1 MKYYVRVGDEE
12 LEVVLDGDEMTI
24 DATSAHA
31 HLADVEGT
39 PVRMLTVGD
48 EVHRIVVRRGSVR
61 GRYTIWVDGFRHE
74 VEALDERMRA
84 IRELAGA
91 SSAPAGPSPLIAPM
105 PGMIV
110 RVNVQAGDV
119 VHPGQG
125 LVVMEAMKME
135 NELRASAA
143 GTVKAVHVSPGK
155 AVEKGTV
162 LVELESSPA
171 FGHDTRST
179 QGALACE

>member
-1 MKYYVRVGDEE
+1 MKYFVRVGGEE
-12 LEVVLDGDEMTI
+12 LELSLEGDEVRVEGT
-24 DATSAHA
+24 AASAR
-31 HLADVEGT
+31 LADVEGT

-48 EVHRIVVRRGSVR
+48 EVHRIVVRPAGAR

-91 SSAPAGPSPLIAPM
+91 TAGPTGPAPLVAPM

-110 RVNVQAGDV
+110 RVNVQAGDRV
-119 VHPGQG
+119 YPGQG

-135 NELRASAA
+135 NELRAQSEA
-143 GTVKAVHVSPGK
+143 TVRSVLAEPGA
-155 AVEKGTV
+155 AVEKGA
-162 LVELESSPA
+162 LLIELE
-171 FGHDTRST
+171 
-179 QGALACE
+179 